1 MRFCGGCG
9 APLPV
14 GSAVAGVSDAG
25 AAHRR
30 HLTVMFVD
38 IVQSTRLAET
48 LDPEDFRDI
57 LRRYQR
63 ACVRAIE
70 RFEGYTARYAGDG
83 LVAYFGYPRARED
96 SPQCSVHAGLG
107 ILDELAGLNGW
118 LRDEHDVALR
128 VRIGIHTG
136 VVVAEELGAGLAR
149 EQLGIVGDTPH
160 IAARLESIAA
170 PDTVVIS
177 GVTHDLVERYFETES
192 LGETD
197 LRGVSQ
203 PMVVHRVLR
212 PTGAVARLEVVGPR
226 RLTPLVGRDP
236 ELAQLADAWQRA
248 KAGRSA
254 VVHVTGEAGI
264 GKSRIVRE
272 LVERLGPQIGSA
284 QIWQC
289 SAHHQ
294 STTLHPVIRFLEQF
308 LLLDGAETPDR
319 QLEILSHAARDAGL
333 DPAETVALL
342 ADLLSVPGAGG
353 EGRSP
358 LTPRDARAATLQI
371 LEALLVTSPAR
382 HPVVLVVEDLHWA
395 DPTTVELLGRIID
408 TLPSAPVLCILTFR
422 PQFEAPWGDSRAV
435 SEVALGPLSS
445 ENVRALAAWAS
456 PTTLDPAVVDWVD
469 SAADGVPLFVE
480 ETLKMLEH
488 DQAQRAGGSGPALA
502 VVPSTLRGLL
512 TERLDRL
519 PDLGELIDVAAVLG
533 REFDRG
539 LLEALWRS
547 DAPELE
553 PALVALAA
561 QDVLRPVQGSTTR
574 CEFSH
579 ALLQEAAYERILRR
593 DRQALH
599 GRVASSLVA
608 GGATMAERQP
618 EVVAHH
624 WSCAAQPAKAVQYW
638 RAAGIRAL
646 ERAAFLEA
654 SHDFR
659 RGLEALDAVVAD
671 PGDHV
676 TRVDF
681 LTHLGASLQAGHG
694 YAAEGVDE
702 AYAKARSACERA
714 GDDELLTP
722 VIRGQWLYRLL
733 RSEYGAARELADEM
747 LALGAGAGDG
757 EAGLAEGHLYR
768 GFVDMYLADFEQ
780 AREHLE
786 EAFTRYRRRGGSDHV
801 YEAQGDT
808 GVMALAYQALV
819 LWNLGYSDRSR
830 SRSDLSL
837 ELAERQGGPVTR
849 AQAWG
854 MRSILHLTRGESV
867 ELSYWVDKTLK
878 VSVDSNIGYW
888 RAVSATLSAWQQG
901 RSGELEAGIAR
912 LEASLDA
919 YLRSGSRLSL
929 PHFCIYLADLRL
941 AAGDSAGALDILRLG
956 EQHIEST
963 DEGFAESE
971 LYRFKGRVLTA
982 GVRPDLEGATV
993 AYERAVSAARRQNAR
1008 LLELRALTR
1017 LAVHQ
1022 GRTGQERTALAGVA
1036 ALCEWFTVAS
1046 DLPDVKRARMLLAQG
1061 SRAR

>member
-1 MRFCGGCG
+1 
-9 APLPV
+9 
-14 GSAVAGVSDAG
+14 
-25 AAHRR
+25 
-30 HLTVMFVD
+30 
-38 IVQSTRLAET
+38 
-48 LDPEDFRDI
+48 
-57 LRRYQR
+57 
-63 ACVRAIE
+63 
-70 RFEGYTARYAGDG
+70 
-83 LVAYFGYPRARED
+83 
-96 SPQCSVHAGLG
+96 
-107 ILDELAGLNGW
+107 
-118 LRDEHDVALR
+118 
-128 VRIGIHTG
+128 
-136 VVVAEELGAGLAR
+136 
-149 EQLGIVGDTPH
+149 
-160 IAARLESIAA
+160 
-170 PDTVVIS
+170 
-177 GVTHDLVERYFETES
+177 
-192 LGETD
+192 
-197 LRGVSQ
+197 
-203 PMVVHRVLR
+203 
-212 PTGAVARLEVVGPR
+212 
-226 RLTPLVGRDP
+226 
-236 ELAQLADAWQRA
+236 
-248 KAGRSA
+248 
-254 VVHVTGEAGI
+254 
-264 GKSRIVRE
+264 
-272 LVERLGPQIGSA
+272 
-284 QIWQC
+284 
-289 SAHHQ
+289 
-294 STTLHPVIRFLEQF
+294 
-308 LLLDGAETPDR
+308 
-319 QLEILSHAARDAGL
+319 
-333 DPAETVALL
+333 
-342 ADLLSVPGAGG
+342 
-353 EGRSP
+353 
-358 LTPRDARAATLQI
+358 
-371 LEALLVTSPAR
+371 
-382 HPVVLVVEDLHWA
+382 
-395 DPTTVELLGRIID
+395 
-408 TLPSAPVLCILTFR
+408 
-422 PQFEAPWGDSRAV
+422 
-435 SEVALGPLSS
+435 
-445 ENVRALAAWAS
+445 
-456 PTTLDPAVVDWVD
+456 
-469 SAADGVPLFVE
+469 
-480 ETLKMLEH
+480 MLEH